1 MHGFLG
7 PNGSGKTT
15 TIRVLLGLLRADA
28 GTVRM
33 LGGDPWRDA
42 VALHRRLAYVP
53 GDVTLWPNITGGE
66 VIDLLGR
73 MRGGL
78 DRRRRAELLERFD
91 LDPRKKARTYSK
103 GNRQKVALVAALASD
118 AELLL
123 LDEPTSGLDPLME
136 SVFQQCIHEVKQEG
150 RTVLLSSHILAE
162 VEALCDRV
170 SIIRLGRTVESGT
183 LRRAAAPDPHLHRG
197 GDGAA
202 ADRHRRPARRA
213 RPGRWRTITPGSTST
228 PPQLDAVVRRLAPL
242 GVRSL
247 TSTPPTLEEM
257 FLRHYGDDETSGGDG
272 GRVMTGVGRA
282 AAVHAAPGAAR
293 RCRGGCSAPTLL
305 VLVQSHAEP
314 EPVRHPRGPGQAAR
328 RRSAA
333 TRPSSR

>member
-1 MHGFLG
+1 MENAIEVEGLIKTFGSTRALDGLDLAVAKGEVHGFLG

-28 GTVRM
+28 GKARL
-33 LGGDPWRDA
+33 LGGDPWNDA

-53 GDVTLWPNITGGE
+53 GDVTLWPNLSGGE

-73 MRGGL
+73 LRGGL
-78 DRRRRAELLERFD
+78 DPKRRKELLERFD

-103 GNRQKVALVAALASD
+103 GNRQKVALVAALASN

-123 LDEPTSGLDPLME
+123 LDEPSSGLDPLME
-136 SVFQQCIHEVKQEG
+136 SVFQQCIQEVRQAG

-183 LRRAAAPDPHLHRG
+183 LSELRHLTRTSISVETVQPITGVDALAGVHDVVL
-197 GDGAA
+197 DGT
-202 ADRHRRPARRA
+202 RA
-213 RPGRWRTITPGSTST
+213 RFDVDTLH
-228 PPQLDAVVRRLAPL
+228 LDAVVRHLSAL

-247 TSTPPTLEEM
+247 ISTPPTLE
-257 FLRHYGDDETSGGDG
+257 
-272 GRVMTGVGRA
+272 
-282 AAVHAAPGAAR
+282 
-293 RCRGGCSAPTLL
+293 
-305 VLVQSHAEP
+305 
-314 EPVRHPRGPGQAAR
+314 
-328 RRSAA
+328 
-333 TRPSSR
+333 